1 MKRSQLACV
10 TLGALALSAVLHA
23 DSPLTST
30 DLASAYAEIPA
41 VKEALAGRRMTPGI
55 LRVLTADGPN
65 DRKAAVVNALG
76 WQSPGNALAF
86 LNGLAAARG
95 VVPDDITLAQLTAAD
110 RFVLGYMLALETYAS
125 PDALRPGTRDVW
137 GATPMQLLD
146 QAATALPRDF
156 TVHLV
161 RALVEAQHAMETSR
175 CSVYMATARVFE
187 KFPERRRN
195 LRLRAIG
202 SVQAYMDL
210 YKRHCT
216 AAPAAAPRPGRP
228 AALNPEHDQIYALAR
243 LGDTIVAGTQAG
255 LVIWH
260 PDQRAPVSSRD
271 EEICAALQVWRD
283 AVWAGCQGRVVRWDG
298 TGWKSYLHEADAS
311 NESFAPIAG
320 VAGELLVHR
329 LRDVWRYDAARD
341 TFVAAQLA
349 LGEIPRRAIVRRN
362 GDLWHIDFMKAV
374 VGPKRTYAVRSEA
387 YAGSDPHT
395 IVEDAAGRLWVM
407 DFDSGAFRLDESTG
421 AFGREAAV
429 GNNVI
434 DVAVDTARARTW
446 FLHYTDGPI
455 LHEKDNLRETVN
467 LRHLEYMRD
476 LLLDGQTGDV
486 WVAGWQGLVRLR
498 EQGGRW
504 APTTWRVPR

>member
-1 MKRSQLACV
+1 MKRAQLACV
-10 TLGALALSAVLHA
+10 TLAALALSAVLHA

-55 LRVLTADGPN
+55 LRVLIADGPT

-95 VVPDDITLAQLTAAD
+95 VAPDDITLAQLTAAD

-271 EEICAALQVWRD
+271 EDLCASLRVWRN
-283 AVWAGCQGRVVRWDG
+283 AVWAGCSARVVRWDG
-298 TGWKSYLHEADAS
+298 SSWKAYFQDPGRQET
-311 NESFAPIAG
+311 FAI
-320 VAGELLVHR
+320 VAGAGDELIAR
-329 LRDVWRYDAARD
+329 YGRDVWRYDAARD
-341 TFVAAQLA
+341 TFVAARMD
-349 LGEIPRRAIVRRN
+349 LGKIPHDVIVRRN
-362 GDLWHIDFMKAV
+362 GEIWHIDFSEKV
-374 VGPKRTYAVRSEA
+374 IGPNRAYAVKSDE
-387 YAGSDPHT
+387 YAGSDPRNL
-395 IVEDAAGRLWVM
+395 VEDAAGRLWVM

-421 AFGREAAV
+421 SFEREAAV

-455 LHEKDNLRETVN
+455 LHEKDNRRETVN
-467 LRHLEYMRD
+467 LRRLEYMRD
-476 LLLDGQTGDV
+476 LLLDEQTGDV